1 MTGSIALSAAEIAA
15 ATGGRVVSGRP
26 DQRIE
31 RWSIDTRSLAPGDLF
46 VAVRGDRFDGH
57 DFVAA
62 ALAAG
67 AAGAVVTA
75 TPALPEAGKGGPAPL
90 LIQVADTTRALQDG
104 AREVRRRSGAKVVAI
119 TGSAGKTTTKE
130 LTAEFLSARYT
141 VFRNRGN
148 LNNHIGL
155 PLSLLELRTG
165 PDVAVVEL
173 GMNHAGEIRTLV
185 GIAEPDVR
193 VWTNVGDAH
202 AGFFASADAIADAK
216 AEILESARPGDLLVA
231 NADDEWI
238 RARAGRFAGRTRTF
252 GVSAG
257 ADYRVSAVR
266 HRGLD
271 GMAATV
277 ATPHGDLH
285 VETRLLGT
293 GNLLN
298 LLAAAAVA
306 MEMGVPSAAIAARAA
321 TLAPAAR
328 RGELLRLPGGITLI
342 DDSYNSSPA
351 ALKQSL
357 ATVGA
362 STGSARKVAVLG
374 EMLELG
380 AHADRLH
387 AECGRAAAAAGL
399 DLLIAVGGDPAARL
413 AAAARAAGMDASAVV
428 HLTSSAEAADLAQR
442 KVRPGDLVLVKG
454 SRGIRTDVV
463 VDRLK
468 VEFA

>member
-1 MTGSIALSAAEIAA
+1 VDPIALSAAEIAA
-15 ATGGRVVSGRP
+15 ATGGRVVSGNP
-26 DQRIE
+26 AQRVE
-31 RWSIDTRSLAPGDLF
+31 RWSIDTRSIAPGDLF

-75 TPALPEAGKGGPAPL
+75 TPALPEAEKGGLAPL
-90 LIQVADTTRALQDG
+90 LIQVANTTRALQDG
-104 AREVRRRSGAKVVAI
+104 AREIRRRSGAKVVAI

-130 LTAEFLSARYT
+130 LTAEFLAATYT

-155 PLSLLELRTG
+155 PLSLLELRSR

-202 AGFFASADAIADAK
+202 AGFFASADAIAAAK
-216 AEILESARPGDLLVA
+216 AEILEQARPGDLLVA
-231 NADDEWI
+231 NADDERI
-238 RARAGRFAGRTRTF
+238 RVRARQFSGRTLSF
-252 GVSAG
+252 GVSDR
-257 ADYRVSAVR
+257 ADVRASRVQ

-271 GMAATV
+271 GMAATI
-277 ATPHGDLH
+277 TSPHGEVK
-285 VETRLLGT
+285 VETPLLGMA
-293 GNLLN
+293 NLLN

-306 MEMGVPSAAIAARAA
+306 LDMGVPAAAIAERAA
-321 TLAPAAR
+321 TMKSAAH

-342 DDSYNSSPA
+342 DDSYNSSPS
-351 ALKQSL
+351 ALKTSL
-357 ATVGA
+357 DAVKA
-362 STGSARKVAVLG
+362 STGSARKIAVLG

-380 AHADRLH
+380 VHADRLH
-387 AECGRAAAAAGL
+387 AECGRAAAAVGL
-399 DLLIAVGGDPAARL
+399 ELLIAVGGDPARRL
-413 AAAARAAGMDASAVV
+413 ADAARAAGMDASAVIHV
-428 HLTSSAEAADLAQR
+428 ATSADAMEVALQ

-454 SRGIRTDVV
+454 SRGIRTDLVV
-463 VDRLK
+463 ERLK

>member
-1 MTGSIALSAAEIAA
+1 VAEPIALSAAEIAA
-15 ATGGRVVSGRP
+15 ATGGRLVSGRP

-31 RWSIDTRSLAPGDLF
+31 RWSIDTRSIASGDLF

-75 TPALPEAGKGGPAPL
+75 TPALPEAGKAGPAPL
-90 LIQVADTTRALQDG
+90 LIEVADTTKALQDG
-104 AREVRRRSGAKVVAI
+104 AREVRRRSGATVVAI

-130 LTAEFLSARYT
+130 LTAEFLAAKYT

-155 PLSLLELRTG
+155 PLSLLELRSR

-185 GIAEPDVR
+185 GIAEPEIR

-202 AGFFASADAIADAK
+202 AGFFASADAIADTK
-216 AEILESARPGDLLVA
+216 AEILERARPDDLLVA
-231 NADDEWI
+231 SADDARV
-238 RARAGRFAGRTRTF
+238 RARIGRFAGRILTF
-252 GVSAG
+252 GISDE
-257 ADYRVSAVR
+257 ADYRASAVT

-271 GMAATV
+271 GMAATMT
-277 ATPHGDLH
+277 TPQGEAHL
-285 VETRLLGT
+285 ETRLLGT

-306 MEMGVPSAAIAARAA
+306 GEMGVPLSAIVERAA
-321 TLAPAAR
+321 TMAPAAR

-351 ALKQSL
+351 ALKKSL
-357 ATVGA
+357 ETVEA
-362 STGSARKVAVLG
+362 STGSARKIAVLG

-399 DLLIAVGGDPAARL
+399 DLLIAVGGG
-413 AAAARAAGMDASAVV
+413 RAVWPTRRA
-428 HLTSSAEAADLAQR
+428 TRE
-442 KVRPGDLVLVKG
+442 
-454 SRGIRTDVV
+454 
-463 VDRLK
+463 
-468 VEFA
+468 